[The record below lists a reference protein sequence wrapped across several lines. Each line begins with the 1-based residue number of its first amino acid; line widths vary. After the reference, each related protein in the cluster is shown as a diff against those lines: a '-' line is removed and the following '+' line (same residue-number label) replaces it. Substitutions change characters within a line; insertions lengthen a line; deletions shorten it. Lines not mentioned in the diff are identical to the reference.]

1 MVGEESKERCNVEN
15 EREGLKERLRTKL
28 KRRGRFEGEIEVREE
43 GEELKERLKKRL
55 GFLHTYEERW
65 LAKFLVSE
73 PDVISK
79 QT

>member
-1 MVGEESKERCNVEN
+1 M
-15 EREGLKERLRTKL
+15 KERLRTKL
-28 KRRGRFEGEIEVREE
+28 KRRGRFVGEIEVKEK

-55 GFLHTYEERW
+55 GFLHSYEKRW
-65 LAKFLVSE
+65 PAKFLVSE